1 MKKNLRKLSALVL
14 ALVLSISL
22 ALPAAAADL
31 SAQEAVAKAYQ
42 AFGVK
47 ENEVR
52 LLEVRKDRDD
62 GRVVY
67 EIEFAKDYDVK
78 YSCEV
83 LASSGVVV
91 DREKDV
97 SRNIFDKL
105 ELFFE
110 VLFSQLFSRS

>member
-22 ALPAAAADL
+22 ALPASAADL
-31 SAQEAVAKAYQ
+31 SAQEAVAKAYE

-47 ENEVR
+47 ESEVK
-52 LLEVRKDRDD
+52 LLEVKKDRDD

-67 EIEFAKDYDVK
+67 EVEFVKGYDVK

-83 LASSGVVV
+83 LASSGKVV
-91 DREKDV
+91 DKEKDV
-97 SRNIFDKL
+97 SRNVFDRL

-110 VLFSQLFSRS
+110 VLFADLFSRS